1 MKYRKIISL
10 LALILCLAV
19 LVELT
24 GCATSSNRKTRG
36 SRGKVSDATAQAAGE
51 DEGKGRGEG
60 RTRTKGD
67 GGSSKTN
74 DSDYEVY
81 YEDDSGGGTPFLIG
95 LILSI
100 FTSSDDG
107 EKEDRSDQRE
117 SYPSE
122 YGEAG
127 NRAWNSYSEFGPYE
141 DGDDDSGENSD
152 GYGSGENSGDDGSAE
167 IRRNNLNAW
176 YSRSRFGGDSIEN
189 FTTVTVMYSVYR
201 GTRYRANIG
210 LYYGRGNPGSQQN
223 LQEGIQFLE
232 EGGIDLGARGYLTPG
247 HSLMGVYVLTGFR
260 LGFFDWTY
268 TNPLTVPDG
277 SGGLENLD
285 SDGVGVLVPYIGIG
299 ASLLQTKSV
308 HLGVNFTLGGRLT
321 GNKTVED
328 FENDV
333 FQNVA
338 EYKLNFEASFFF

>member
-1 MKYRKIISL
+1 MKYRKIISP
-10 LALILCLAV
+10 LALIICLAV

-36 SRGKVSDATAQAAGE
+36 SRGKLSDATAQAAGDE
-51 DEGKGRGEG
+51 EGKVRDEG

-67 GGSSKTN
+67 AGTSKN
-74 DSDYEVY
+74 NASDYEVY
-81 YEDDSGGGTPFLIG
+81 YEEDSDGGTPFLIG

-107 EKEDRSDQRE
+107 EKEERSNQRE

-141 DGDDDSGENSD
+141 DGGD
-152 GYGSGENSGDDGSAE
+152 GSGEKSGDGGGFDV
-167 IRRNNLNAW
+167 RRSNLNAW
-176 YSRSRFGGDSIEN
+176 YSRTRFGGDAIKN
-189 FTTVTVMYSVYR
+189 FSTVTLMYSVYR

-223 LQEGIQFLE
+223 LE
-232 EGGIDLGARGYLTPG
+232 EGLRWLDEYGLDIGARGYLTPG
-247 HSLMGVYVLTGFR
+247 HSMMGVYVLTGLR
-260 LGFFDWTY
+260 LGVMGWSY
-268 TNPLTVPDG
+268 TDPITVPDG
-277 SGGLENLD
+277 SGGLEDL
-285 SDGVGVLVPYIGIG
+285 STDGVGLLVPYIGIG

-308 HLGVNFTLGGRLT
+308 HLGVNFTVGGRINGST
-321 GNKTVED
+321 TMED

-333 FQNVA
+333 FQDVA

>member
-1 MKYRKIISL
+1 MNYRKILSL
-10 LALILCLAV
+10 LAMILCLTV

-36 SRGKVSDATAQAAGE
+36 SRGKLSDATAQAAKE
-51 DEGKGRGEG
+51 EEGKGRGVG

-67 GGSSKTN
+67 SHSSKSSE
-74 DSDYEVY
+74 SDYEVY
-81 YEDDSGGGTPFLIG
+81 YEEDSSGGTPFLIG

-100 FTSSDDG
+100 FTGGDDDDKD
-107 EKEDRSDQRE
+107 ERNNNYRE

-141 DGDDDSGENSD
+141 DGED
-152 GYGSGENSGDDGSAE
+152 GSGEKSGDGGGID
-167 IRRNNLNAW
+167 IRRKNLNAW
-176 YSRSRFGGDSIEN
+176 YSLSRFGGDAIEN
-189 FTTVTVMYSVYR
+189 FSTVTLMYSVYR

-210 LYYGRGNPGSQQN
+210 LYYGRGNPGSQQP
-223 LQEGIQFLE
+223 LE
-232 EGGIDLGARGYLTPG
+232 EKLRWINEWGLDIGARGYLTPD

-260 LGFFDWTY
+260 LGVMNWSY
-268 TNPLTVPDG
+268 TDALDVPDG
-277 SGGLENLD
+277 TGGREQL
-285 SDGVGVLVPYIGIG
+285 STDGVGLFVPYIGIG
-299 ASLLQTKSV
+299 TSLLQTKSV
-308 HLGVNFTLGGRLT
+308 HFGVNFTLGGRLMGGT
-321 GNKTVED
+321 TMED

>member
-1 MKYRKIISL
+1 MTYRKIISL

-36 SRGKVSDATAQAAGE
+36 SRGKLSDATAQAAGE
-51 DEGKGRGEG
+51 EEEGRDEG

-67 GGSSKTN
+67 ASSSKN
-74 DSDYEVY
+74 DDSDYEVY
-81 YEDDSGGGTPFLIG
+81 YEEDSGGGGTPFLIG

-100 FTSSDDG
+100 FSSGDDDDKD
-107 EKEDRSDQRE
+107 ERNNNRE

-127 NRAWNSYSEFGPYE
+127 DRAWNSYSEFGPYE
-141 DGDDDSGENSD
+141 DGED
-152 GYGSGENSGDDGSAE
+152 GSGGISGDGGGFD
-167 IRRNNLNAW
+167 IRRSNLNAW
-176 YSRSRFGGDSIEN
+176 YSLSRFGGDAIEN
-189 FTTVTVMYSVYR
+189 FSTVTIMYSVYR

-223 LQEGIQFLE
+223 LE
-232 EGGIDLGARGYLTPG
+232 EALRSLDEWGIDFGARGYLTPG
-247 HSLMGVYVLTGFR
+247 HSMMGVYILTGLR
-260 LGFFDWTY
+260 LGGMTWSY
-268 TNPLTVPDG
+268 TDPIPVPDG
-277 SGGLENLD
+277 SGGLEDLS
-285 SDGVGVLVPYIGIG
+285 SDGVGLLVPYIGIG

-308 HLGVNFTLGGRLT
+308 HLGVNFTAGARFT
-321 GNKTVED
+321 GNKTIED

-333 FQNVA
+333 FQTVA

>member
-1 MKYRKIISL
+1 MKYQKIINIL
-10 LALILCLAV
+10 VLILCLAV

-24 GCATSSNRKTRG
+24 GCATSSSRKTRG
-36 SRGKVSDATAQAAGE
+36 SRGKVSDATAQAAQQE
-51 DEGKGRGEG
+51 EGKGRGEG

-67 GGSSKTN
+67 AGNYNSKASKTN

-100 FTSSDDG
+100 FTGGDDDDKQ
-107 EKEDRSDQRE
+107 ERNNDRE

-141 DGDDDSGENSD
+141 DGED
-152 GYGSGENSGDDGSAE
+152 GSGGESGDDGGFD
-167 IRRNNLNAW
+167 IRRSNLNAW
-176 YSRSRFGGDSIEN
+176 YSLSRFGGDTIEK
-189 FTTVTVMYSVYR
+189 FSTVTLMYSVYR

-210 LYYGRGNPGSQQN
+210 LYYGHGNPGSQQN
-223 LQEGIQFLE
+223 LE
-232 EGGIDLGARGYLTPG
+232 EGLRGLDEWGLDIGARGYLTPG
-247 HSLMGVYVLTGFR
+247 HSMMGVYILTGLR
-260 LGFFDWTY
+260 LGVMNWSY
-268 TNPLTVPDG
+268 TDPITVPDG
-277 SGGLENLD
+277 SGGLEDL
-285 SDGVGVLVPYIGIG
+285 SGDGVGLVVPYIGIG
-299 ASLLQTKSV
+299 ASLLQTKAV
-308 HLGVNFTLGGRLT
+308 HLGVNFTLGGRLNS
-321 GNKTVED
+321 NKTMED

-333 FQNVA
+333 FKDVA

>member
-1 MKYRKIISL
+1 MEMKYRKTPSF

-51 DEGKGRGEG
+51 EEGKGRGEG

-67 GGSSKTN
+67 GGSSKTD

-81 YEDDSGGGTPFLIG
+81 NEEDSGGGTPFLIG
-95 LILSI
+95 LIMSI

-107 EKEDRSDQRE
+107 EKEERSNQPE

-141 DGDDDSGENSD
+141 DGED
-152 GYGSGENSGDDGSAE
+152 GSGEQSSDEGGLD
-167 IRRNNLNAW
+167 IRRSNLNAW
-176 YSRSRFGGDSIEN
+176 YSLSRFGGDSIEN
-189 FTTVTVMYSVYR
+189 FSTVTLMYSVYR

-223 LQEGIQFLE
+223 LEEGLRFLE
-232 EGGIDLGARGYLTPG
+232 EGGIDIGARGYLTPG
-247 HSLMGVYVLTGFR
+247 HSLMGVYVLTGLR
-260 LGFFDWTY
+260 LGLLDWTY
-268 TNPLTVPDG
+268 TNPITVPDG
-277 SGGLENLD
+277 SGGLEDLD
-285 SDGVGVLVPYIGIG
+285 SDGVGLFVPYIGIG
-299 ASLLQTKSV
+299 TSLLQTKSV
-308 HLGVNFTLGGRLT
+308 HLGVNCTLGGRLT
-321 GNKTVED
+321 GNNTIED

>member
-1 MKYRKIISL
+1 M
-10 LALILCLAV
+10 
-19 LVELT
+19 
-24 GCATSSNRKTRG
+24 
-36 SRGKVSDATAQAAGE
+36 SDATAEAAGE
-51 DEGKGRGEG
+51 EEGKGRGEG

-67 GGSSKTN
+67 ANTDKN
-74 DSDYEVY
+74 DESDYEVY
-81 YEDDSGGGTPFLIG
+81 YEEESDGGTPFLIG

-100 FTSSDDG
+100 FTGGDDDG
-107 EKEDRSDQRE
+107 KEESYKNRE

-127 NRAWNSYSEFGPYE
+127 DRAWNSYSEFGPYE
-141 DGDDDSGENSD
+141 EEEEGGGGKS
-152 GYGSGENSGDDGSAE
+152 GSGGGGLD
-167 IRRNNLNAW
+167 IRRSNLNAW
-176 YSRSRFGGDSIEN
+176 YSRSRFGGDAIEN
-189 FTTVTVMYSVYR
+189 FTTVTIMYSVYR

-247 HSLMGVYVLTGFR
+247 HSLMGVYVLTGLR
-260 LGFFDWTY
+260 LGLFDWSY
-268 TNPLTVPDG
+268 TNPITVPDG
-277 SGGLENLD
+277 SGGHEELS
-285 SDGVGVLVPYIGIG
+285 SDGVGLLVPYIGIG

-308 HLGVNFTLGGRLT
+308 HIGVNFTLGGRLT
-321 GNKTVED
+321 GNNTIED

-333 FQNVA
+333 FQDVA

>member
-1 MKYRKIISL
+1 MKYRKILSL

-36 SRGKVSDATAQAAGE
+36 SRGKLSDATAQAAAE
-51 DEGKGRGEG
+51 EEGKGRGEG

-67 GGSSKTN
+67 AGTSKSS

-81 YEDDSGGGTPFLIG
+81 YEEDSGGGTPFLIG

-100 FTSSDDG
+100 FSGGDDDDKD
-107 EKEDRSDQRE
+107 ERNNYNRE

-122 YGEAG
+122 YGDAG

-141 DGDDDSGENSD
+141 DGED
-152 GYGSGENSGDDGSAE
+152 GSGENSGDDGSLD
-167 IRRNNLNAW
+167 IRRSNLNAW
-176 YSRSRFGGDSIEN
+176 YSLSRFGGDAIEN
-189 FTTVTVMYSVYR
+189 FSTVTLMYSVYR

-223 LQEGIQFLE
+223 LEEGIRLLE
-232 EGGIDLGARGYLTPG
+232 EGGIDIGARGYLTPG
-247 HSLMGVYVLTGFR
+247 HSLMGVYVLTGLR
-260 LGFFDWTY
+260 LGLFDWSY
-268 TNPLTVPDG
+268 TNPITVPDG
-277 SGGLENLD
+277 SGGLEDLD

-321 GNKTVED
+321 GNNTIED

-333 FQNVA
+333 FQDVA

>member
-1 MKYRKIISL
+1 MKYRKILSL

-24 GCATSSNRKTRG
+24 GCATGSNRKTRG
-36 SRGKVSDATAQAAGE
+36 SRGKLSDATAQSAKEEEGE
-51 DEGKGRGEG
+51 GRDEG

-67 GGSSKTN
+67 SNSGQSS

-81 YEDDSGGGTPFLIG
+81 YEEDSDGGTPFLIG

-100 FTSSDDG
+100 FSGGDDDDKD
-107 EKEDRSDQRE
+107 ERQNNSRE

-127 NRAWNSYSEFGPYE
+127 DRGWNSYSEFGPYE
-141 DGDDDSGENSD
+141 DGEDRSGDD
-152 GYGSGENSGDDGSAE
+152 SGDDGSAE

-176 YSRSRFGGDSIEN
+176 YSLSRFGGDAIEN
-189 FTTVTVMYSVYR
+189 FTTVTLMYSVYR

-223 LQEGIQFLE
+223 LQEGIRFLE

-260 LGFFDWTY
+260 LGLFDWTY
-268 TNPLTVPDG
+268 TNPITVPDG

-299 ASLLQTKSV
+299 ASLLQTKLV
-308 HLGVNFTLGGRLT
+308 HLGVNFTLGGRISS
-321 GNKTVED
+321 NKTIED

-333 FQNVA
+333 FKNVA

>member
-1 MKYRKIISL
+1 MTYRKNISL
-10 LALILCLAV
+10 LAMILCLAV

-36 SRGKVSDATAQAAGE
+36 SRGKLSDATAQAAGE
-51 DEGKGRGEG
+51 DEGKGREEG

-67 GGSSKTN
+67 GGSSKTD

-81 YEDDSGGGTPFLIG
+81 YEEDSGGGTPFLIG

-100 FTSSDDG
+100 FTGGGDDE
-107 EKEDRSDQRE
+107 EKEERNYQRE

-141 DGDDDSGENSD
+141 DGED
-152 GYGSGENSGDDGSAE
+152 GSGEESGDEGGFD
-167 IRRNNLNAW
+167 IRRSNLNAW
-176 YSRSRFGGDSIEN
+176 YSRSRFGGDSIKN
-189 FTTVTVMYSVYR
+189 FSAVTLMYSVYR

-210 LYYGRGNPGSQQN
+210 LYYGRGNPGSQHN
-223 LQEGIQFLE
+223 LE
-232 EGGIDLGARGYLTPG
+232 EALRSLDEWGIDFGARGYLTPG
-247 HSLMGVYVLTGFR
+247 HSMMGVYVLTGLR
-260 LGFFDWTY
+260 LGGMSWSY
-268 TNPLTVPDG
+268 TNPITVPDG
-277 SGGLENLD
+277 SGGFEDLS
-285 SDGVGVLVPYIGIG
+285 SDTVGLLVPYIGIG
-299 ASLLQTKSV
+299 VSLLQTKSV
-308 HLGVNFTLGGRLT
+308 HFGVNFTLGGRLT